1 MTGPQDN
8 SHSDH
13 TGRTDGEA
21 TGSPS
26 PSEPSEFRRAMTSVV
41 ITVFFTVA
49 IVLVAAASSGGL
61 QTLLLIV
68 APIVVLIAALT
79 TAVRTYRVWRAGG
92 RWQIWQGAMWFEFAF
107 FVIVLFSTAPLLLVD

>member
-8 SHSDH
+8 LPSDRD
-13 TGRTDGEA
+13 GRNEGES

-41 ITVFFTVA
+41 ITVLFTVA
-49 IVLVAAASSGGL
+49 IVLVAAASSDGL
-61 QTLLLIV
+61 QTLLLVV
-68 APIVVLIAALT
+68 APIVVLIAALS
-79 TAVRTYRVWRAGG
+79 TAVRTYRVWRAAG

-107 FVIVLFSTAPLLLVD
+107 FVIVLFGTAPLLLAD